1 MKKTVEAWPGG
12 RFTALDHSQ
21 NEPKFTHH
29 KTELFEGNI
38 SENWNCRN
46 FHPQWKIHLQK
57 KKHQN
62 PFSSKSAVEIEVPDQ
77 KMMVAHCQ
85 RFVSAAQMVCRV
97 RVVNRRSFFT
107 WQTFSNPQRMWM
119 PTEPMPSRGGFALDL
134 TPLFGKL
141 KNTLRKIEVSNHQDE
156 NQLHHHAPLS
166 KKRLIWS
173 SKG

>member
-1 MKKTVEAWPGG
+1 MVASRLLTTRKTNQSLHI
-12 RFTALDHSQ
+12 TKQ
-21 NEPKFTHH
+21 NFLRETFQRT
-29 KTELFEGNI
+29 GIVGI
-38 SENWNCRN
+38 ST
-46 FHPQWKIHLQK
+46 PSGKSISKK